1 MKYYN
6 KALSLLVFLVPSLMM
21 SFYMKI
27 KTDADVQLEQQT
39 KFLVA
44 KRISCA

>member
-1 MKYYN
+1 
-6 KALSLLVFLVPSLMM
+6 
-21 SFYMKI
+21 MKI

>member
-1 MKYYN
+1 
-6 KALSLLVFLVPSLMM
+6 
-21 SFYMKI
+21 MKI
-27 KTDADVQLEQQT
+27 KTNADVQLEQQT